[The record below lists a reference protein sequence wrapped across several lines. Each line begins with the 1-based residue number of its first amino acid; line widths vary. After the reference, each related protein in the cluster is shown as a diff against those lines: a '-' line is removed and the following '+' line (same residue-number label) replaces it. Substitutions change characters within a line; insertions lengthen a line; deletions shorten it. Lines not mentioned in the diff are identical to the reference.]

1 MCVCVCVCVCVR
13 EREKEERDE
22 SSWRE
27 NVHPPIIYFREYLV
41 TAVSTNI
48 CLSSVRQLDPLS
60 FNCRVL
66 LTLVAQS
73 SNSFPCTSLQKQY
86 TRSNCANVLSRK
98 FRSPENFGP
107 RTIFSK
113 RNWSGRT
120 DFFKKIGPP
129 KKILVRPQVQQKSS
143 M

>member
-1 MCVCVCVCVCVR
+1 MNGQPVNPTATEGEIDDGGAAPLPDNQTSGMASGMPR
-13 EREKEERDE
+13 LD
-22 SSWRE
+22 
-27 NVHPPIIYFREYLV
+27 NQTPPI
-41 TAVSTNI
+41 A
-48 CLSSVRQLDPLS
+48 D
-60 FNCRVL
+60 
-66 LTLVAQS
+66 
-73 SNSFPCTSLQKQY
+73 TS
-86 TRSNCANVLSRK
+86 ADLSRK

-129 KKILVRPQVQQKSS
+129 KKILVHPQVQQKSS

>member
-1 MCVCVCVCVCVR
+1 MCP
-13 EREKEERDE
+13 
-22 SSWRE
+22 SE
-27 NVHPPIIYFREYLV
+27 NS
-41 TAVSTNI
+41 A
-48 CLSSVRQLDPLS
+48 SVRAGAECPLS
-60 FNCRVL
+60 E
-66 LTLVAQS
+66 
-73 SNSFPCTSLQKQY
+73 
-86 TRSNCANVLSRK
+86 VLSRK

-129 KKILVRPQVQQKSS
+129 KKILVCPQVQQKSS